1 MEQPEGRSS
10 ISTNGMTNPL
20 ILKLEQRDQLS
31 DEEKRVLD
39 SAISRV
45 RVVEADEDI
54 VREGDRPQESSLL
67 LDGFAARYKITANGR
82 RQITALHVHGDF
94 VDLHSFL
101 IKTMDHSVA
110 ALTPCRIALVPHAVL
125 EKITD
130 EHPHLTRLL
139 WLNTLI
145 DGAIHREW
153 LTAMGR
159 LSATAHMAHLICEL
173 FLRLKTVG
181 RTDGDTIQLP
191 LTQAEL
197 GDTLGLSTVHVNRV
211 LQELRKEGLIRWQ
224 GDALT
229 ILDWDR
235 LKTVG
240 EFTPTYLNLQHEHR

>member
-1 MEQPEGRSS
+1 MP
-10 ISTNGMTNPL
+10 NPL
-20 ILKLEQRDQLS
+20 VLKLEQRDRLS
-31 DEEKRVLD
+31 DDEKRVLE

-54 VREGDRPQESSLL
+54 VHEGEHPSESSLL
-67 LDGFAARYKITANGR
+67 LDGYAARYKIFSNGR
-82 RQITALHVHGDF
+82 RQITAIHVPGDF

-101 IKTMDHSVA
+101 LKVMDHGVL
-110 ALTPCRIALVPHAVL
+110 ALTPCRVAVVPHVAL
-125 EKITD
+125 ERITD

-139 WLNTLI
+139 WLSTLV

-153 LTAMGR
+153 LTTMGR
-159 LSATAHMAHLICEL
+159 LSATAQMAHFICEL
-173 FLRLKTVG
+173 FLRLKAVG

-229 ILDWDR
+229 ILDWER
-235 LKTVG
+235 LEKVG

>member
-1 MEQPEGRSS
+1 
-10 ISTNGMTNPL
+10 MTNPL
-20 ILKLEQRDQLS
+20 ILKLEQRDVLS
-31 DEEKRVLD
+31 DDEKKVLE
-39 SAISRV
+39 SAIARV
-45 RVVEADEDI
+45 RLVAADEDI
-54 VREGDRPQESSLL
+54 VREGDRPTESNLL
-67 LDGFAARYKITANGR
+67 LDGFAARYKIFSNGR
-82 RQITALHVHGDF
+82 RQITAIHVPGDF

-101 IKTMDHSVA
+101 IKTMDHGVL
-110 ALTPCRIALVPHAVL
+110 ALTPCRIATVAHTTL
-125 EKITD
+125 EKISD
-130 EHPHLTRLL
+130 EYPHLTRLL

-181 RTDGDTIQLP
+181 RVEGNTMQLP
-191 LTQAEL
+191 ITQAEL

-240 EFTPTYLNLQHEHR
+240 EFTATYLNLQQEHR

>member
-1 MEQPEGRSS
+1 MPNS
-10 ISTNGMTNPL
+10 L
-20 ILKLEQRDQLS
+20 VLKLEQRDRLS
-31 DEEKRVLD
+31 DDEKRVLE

-54 VREGDRPQESSLL
+54 VHEGETPSESSLL
-67 LDGFAARYKITANGR
+67 LDGFAARYKIFSNGR
-82 RQITALHVHGDF
+82 RQITAIHVAGDF

-101 IKTMDHSVA
+101 LKTMDHGVL
-110 ALTPCRIALVPHAVL
+110 ALTPCRVAVVPHAAL
-125 EKITD
+125 ERITD

-153 LTAMGR
+153 LTTMGR
-159 LSATAHMAHLICEL
+159 LSATAHMAHFICEL
-173 FLRLKTVG
+173 FLRLKAVG
-181 RTDGDTIQLP
+181 RTDGDTIHLP

-229 ILDWDR
+229 ILDWER
-235 LKTVG
+235 LEKVG

>member
-1 MEQPEGRSS
+1 M
-10 ISTNGMTNPL
+10 INPL
-20 ILKLEQRDQLS
+20 VLKLEQRDRLS
-31 DEEKRVLD
+31 DDEKRVLE
-39 SAISRV
+39 SAISRI

-54 VREGDRPQESSLL
+54 VHEGDRPSESSLL
-67 LDGFAARYKITANGR
+67 LDGFAARYKIFSNGR
-82 RQITALHVHGDF
+82 RQITAIHVAGDF

-101 IKTMDHSVA
+101 LKTMDHGVL
-110 ALTPCRIALVPHAVL
+110 ALTPCRIAVVPHAAI
-125 EKITD
+125 EKITT

-139 WLNTLI
+139 WLSTLV

-153 LTAMGR
+153 LNAMGR
-159 LSATAHMAHLICEL
+159 LSATAHMAHFICEL
-173 FLRLKTVG
+173 FLRLKAVG

-229 ILDWDR
+229 ILDRER
-235 LKTVG
+235 LEKVG
-240 EFTPTYLNLQHEHR
+240 EFTPTYLNLHHEHR

>member
-1 MEQPEGRSS
+1 MP
-10 ISTNGMTNPL
+10 NPL
-20 ILKLEQRDQLS
+20 LLKFEQRDQLS
-31 DEEKRVLD
+31 DDEKRVLD
-39 SAISRV
+39 GAISRV
-45 RVVEADEDI
+45 RVIEADEDL
-54 VREGDRPQESSLL
+54 VREGDQPTESILL
-67 LDGFAARYKITANGR
+67 LDGFAARYKIFSNGR
-82 RQITALHVHGDF
+82 RQITAIHVPGDF

-101 IKTMDHSVA
+101 LKTMDHGVL
-110 ALTPCRIALVPHAVL
+110 ALTPCRIAMVPHVTL
-125 EKITD
+125 EQIT
-130 EHPHLTRLL
+130 EEYPHLTRLL

-159 LSATAHMAHLICEL
+159 MSATAHMAHFICEL

-181 RTDGDTIQLP
+181 RTEGDTIQLP

-229 ILDWDR
+229 ILDWNR
-235 LKTVG
+235 LVEVG
-240 EFTPTYLNLQHEHR
+240 EFTSTYLNLQHEQR